1 MKPMFSHR
9 SVSETQ
15 HAPDAASSN
24 AADRTPPDSGEFY
37 ACCCPAKPIVRVT
50 MPPSPS
56 RPHPVDLLLCGHH
69 YRVSRAKLETSGA
82 GIEEFPGH
90 AADVAAALFQQA
102 STSVTATAENPV
114 S

>member
-1 MKPMFSHR
+1 MFSHR
-9 SVSETQ
+9 SVSGTQ

-24 AADRTPPDSGEFY
+24 AAGRTPPGSDEFY
-37 ACCCPAKPIVRVT
+37 ACCCPAKPIVRVA

-56 RPHPVDLLLCGHH
+56 RPHSVDLLLCGHH
-69 YRVSRAKLETSGA
+69 YRVSRAKLEASGA
-82 GIEEFPGH
+82 VIEELPGH

-102 STSVTATAENPV
+102 STPVTATVERPA